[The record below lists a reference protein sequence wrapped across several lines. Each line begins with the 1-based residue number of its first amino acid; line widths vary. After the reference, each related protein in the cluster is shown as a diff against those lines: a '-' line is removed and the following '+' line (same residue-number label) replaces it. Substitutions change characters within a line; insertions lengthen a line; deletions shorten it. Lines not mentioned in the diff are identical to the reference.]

1 MVIMHNMAAA
11 NASRQVSTGKKRTEK
26 SAERLSSGY
35 RINRSADDAAG
46 LTISEKM
53 RWQIRG
59 LDRAADNSREGV
71 SYIHTAEGA
80 LAEMHSLM
88 NRCKELCVQG
98 ANDTNTEAD
107 RRAIQ
112 EEIDQ
117 LTQEID
123 RISSTTQYNTRNVF
137 STDGMSPFAMM
148 SAGGLNQTITVTMEF
163 IDKDGN
169 VLKPDNGAATNTTN
183 YTGDSA
189 VIAAYVAEQAAL
201 AANAIMSAYPALKSA
216 SSPGLKVGLNLAN
229 IDGANNTLA
238 SAQLSISW
246 SSAET
251 TMKYTMNVD
260 TSDYDITNYND
271 GELAAT
277 IAHEMTHLIM
287 QDTLTAGMLGQNSEG
302 YPKWFK
308 EGMAQTASGD
318 SGWLSYSLDASSTDA
333 EIKKYLSQTA
343 SMPYGAGYLSTL
355 YLGQMASGQGT
366 VSTGSLRSGINTIL
380 SKLITGNTLSQVIKD
395 ISGGKYS
402 SYQDFQ
408 KNVANDADAIQFT
421 KDFIGARGAD
431 GAGSVVASGLS
442 AKEEDVLKGNSKYT
456 ASYVIDTGTTAYAN
470 HFGSSFTFP
479 DLGAAGGTGGGGT
492 GTGGTTNSGGGML
505 YLQVGALGG
514 QYVALNTYDASSAAL
529 YKGRMIDVMSFE
541 NATSSIDIVDE
552 AIDGISVIRSYYG
565 AVENRLERTIANLEN
580 TEENTQTA
588 ESKIRDTDMAEEM
601 VAYSSSNIVV
611 QAAQSVLA
619 QANQTK
625 EGILQLLQS

>member
-1 MVIMHNMAAA
+1 MVIMHNMVAA
-11 NASRQVSTGKKRTEK
+11 NASRQISTGEKRTEK
-26 SAERLSSGY
+26 STERLSSGY

-88 NRCKELCVQG
+88 DRCKELCVQA

-137 STDGMSPFAMM
+137 STDGISPFAMM

-169 VLKPDNGAATNTTN
+169 VLTPDSGGATNNTN
-183 YTGDSA
+183 YSGDAA

-201 AANAIMSAYPALKSA
+201 AANAIMKAYPALKSA

-238 SAQLSISW
+238 SAQLSIGW

-251 TMKYTMNVD
+251 IMKYTMNVD

-318 SGWLSYSLDASSTDA
+318 SGWLSYTLNASSTD
-333 EIKKYLSQTA
+333 EDIKKYLSQTA

-366 VSTGSLRSGINTIL
+366 VSTGSLRSGINTIV
-380 SKLITGNTLSQVIKD
+380 SKLIAGNTLSQVIKD

-442 AKEEDVLKGNSKYT
+442 TKEADVLKGNSKYT
-456 ASYVIDTGTTAYAN
+456 ASYVIDTGTTAYEN
-470 HFGSSFTFP
+470 HFGSGFTFP

-492 GTGGTTNSGGGML
+492 GIGGTGGPGGGML

-514 QYVALNTYDASSAAL
+514 QYVALNTYDVSSTAL
-529 YKGRMIDVMSFE
+529 YKGRAIDVMSFE
-541 NATSSIDIVDE
+541 KATSSIDIVEE

-565 AVENRLERTIANLEN
+565 AVENRLEKTIANLEN
-580 TEENTQTA
+580 TEENTQAA

-601 VAYSSSNIVV
+601 VAYNSSNIVV

-619 QANQTK
+619 QANQNK
-625 EGILQLLQS
+625 EGILQLLQA

>member
-137 STDGMSPFAMM
+137 STDGISPFAMM

-246 SSAET
+246 SQAET
-251 TMKYTMNVD
+251 NMTYTMNVD
-260 TSDYDITNYND
+260 TSDYNINNYND

-395 ISGGKYS
+395 ISGGKYN

>member
-1 MVIMHNMAAA
+1 MVIMHNMTAENAA
-11 NASRQVSTGKKRTEK
+11 RQVSTGKKRIEK
-26 SAERLSSGY
+26 STERLSSGY

-59 LDRAADNSREGV
+59 LDRAADNAGDGV
-71 SYIHTAEGA
+71 SYIRTAEGA
-80 LAEMHSLM
+80 LGEMHSLM
-88 NRCKELCVQG
+88 ERCKELCVQA

-112 EEIDQ
+112 EEVDQ

-123 RISSTTQYNTRNVF
+123 RISATTQYNTLHVF
-137 STDGMSPFAMM
+137 STDGISPFDML
-148 SAGGLNQTITVTMEF
+148 SAGGLSQTITVTMDF

-169 VLKPDNGAATNTTN
+169 VLTPDSGAETNTTN

-189 VIAAYVAEQAAL
+189 VIAAYAAEQAAL
-201 AANAIMSAYPALKSA
+201 AANAIMKAYPALKSA
-216 SSPGLKVGLNLAN
+216 SSPGIKVGLNLAN

-251 TMKYTMNVD
+251 VMTYTMNVD
-260 TSDYDITNYND
+260 TSDYNINNYND

-318 SGWLSYSLDASSTDA
+318 SGWFSYSLNSSSTDA
-333 EIKKYLSQTA
+333 DIKAYLSQTA

-355 YLGQMASGQGT
+355 YLGQLASGQGT

-380 SKLITGNTLSQVIKD
+380 SKLIAGNTLSQVIRD
-395 ISGGKYS
+395 ISGGAYT
-402 SYQDFQ
+402 SYKDFE
-408 KNVANDADAIQFT
+408 KNVAKDAGAIQFT
-421 KDFIGARGAD
+421 KDFIAARGKD
-431 GAGSVVASGLS
+431 GAGSVVASNLS
-442 AKEEDVLKGNSKYT
+442 VKEEDVLNGNVKYT
-456 ASYVIDTGTTAYAN
+456 ASYVIDTGTTAYKN
-470 HFGSSFTFP
+470 HYGSGFTFP
-479 DLGAAGGTGGGGT
+479 DLGTASGTGGGGT
-492 GTGGTTNSGGGML
+492 GTVVIGGGGML

-514 QYVALNTYDASSAAL
+514 QYVALNTYDASSEAL
-529 YKGRMIDVMSFE
+529 YKGRSIDVMSFE
-541 NATSSIDIVDE
+541 KATSSIAIADE
-552 AIDGISVIRSYYG
+552 AIDGISAIRSYYG
-565 AVENRLERTIANLEN
+565 AVENRLEKTISNLKN
-580 TEENTQTA
+580 TEENTQAA

-601 VAYSSSNIVV
+601 VTYSSANIVV
-611 QAAQSVLA
+611 QAAQSMLA
-619 QANQTK
+619 QANQDR
-625 EGILQLLQS
+625 EGVLQLLQA

>member
-137 STDGMSPFAMM
+137 STDGISPFAMM

-395 ISGGKYS
+395 ISGGKYN

>member
-148 SAGGLNQTITVTMEF
+148 SAGGLNKTITVTMEF

>member
-1 MVIMHNMAAA
+1 MVIMHNMTAENAA
-11 NASRQVSTGKKRTEK
+11 RQVSTGKKRIEK
-26 SAERLSSGY
+26 STERLSSGY

-59 LDRAADNSREGV
+59 LDRAADNAGDGV
-71 SYIHTAEGA
+71 SYIRTAEGA
-80 LAEMHSLM
+80 LGEMHSLM
-88 NRCKELCVQG
+88 ERCKELCVQA

-112 EEIDQ
+112 EEVDQ

-123 RISSTTQYNTRNVF
+123 RISATTQYNTLHVF
-137 STDGMSPFAMM
+137 STDGISPFDML
-148 SAGGLNQTITVTMEF
+148 SAGGLSQTITVTMDF

-169 VLKPDNGAATNTTN
+169 VLTPDSGAETNTTN

-189 VIAAYVAEQAAL
+189 VIAAYAAEQAAL
-201 AANAIMSAYPALKSA
+201 AANAIMKAYPALKSA
-216 SSPGLKVGLNLAN
+216 SSPGIKVGLNLAN

-251 TMKYTMNVD
+251 VMTYTMNVD
-260 TSDYDITNYND
+260 TSDYNINNYND

-318 SGWLSYSLDASSTDA
+318 SGWFSYSLNSSSTDA
-333 EIKKYLSQTA
+333 DIKAYLSQTA

-355 YLGQMASGQGT
+355 YLGQLASGQGT

-380 SKLITGNTLSQVIKD
+380 SKLIAGNTLSQVIRD
-395 ISGGKYS
+395 ISGGAYT
-402 SYQDFQ
+402 SYKDFE
-408 KNVANDADAIQFT
+408 KNVAKDAGAIQFT
-421 KDFIGARGAD
+421 KDFIAARGKD
-431 GAGSVVASGLS
+431 GAGSVVASNLS
-442 AKEEDVLKGNSKYT
+442 VKEEDVLNGNVKYT
-456 ASYVIDTGTTAYAN
+456 ASYVIATGTTVYKN
-470 HFGSSFTFP
+470 HYGSGFTFP
-479 DLGAAGGTGGGGT
+479 DLGTTSGTGGGGT
-492 GTGGTTNSGGGML
+492 GTVVTGGGGML

-514 QYVALNTYDASSAAL
+514 QYVALNTYDASSEAL
-529 YKGRMIDVMSFE
+529 YKGRSIDVMSFE
-541 NATSSIDIVDE
+541 KATSSIAIADE
-552 AIDGISVIRSYYG
+552 AIDGISAIRSYYG
-565 AVENRLERTIANLEN
+565 AAENRLEKTISNLEN
-580 TEENTQTA
+580 TEENTQAA

-601 VAYSSSNIVV
+601 VTYSSANIVV
-611 QAAQSVLA
+611 QAAQSMLA
-619 QANQTK
+619 QANQDR
-625 EGILQLLQS
+625 EGVLQLLQA

>member
-1 MVIMHNMAAA
+1 MVIMHNMTAENAA
-11 NASRQVSTGKKRTEK
+11 RQVSTGKKRIEK
-26 SAERLSSGY
+26 STERLSSGY

-59 LDRAADNSREGV
+59 LDRAADNAGDGV
-71 SYIHTAEGA
+71 SYIRTAEGA
-80 LAEMHSLM
+80 LGEMHSLM
-88 NRCKELCVQG
+88 ERCKELCVQA

-112 EEIDQ
+112 EEVDQ

-123 RISSTTQYNTRNVF
+123 RISATTQYNTLHVF
-137 STDGMSPFAMM
+137 STDGISPFDML
-148 SAGGLNQTITVTMEF
+148 SAGGLSQTITVTMDF

-169 VLKPDNGAATNTTN
+169 VLTPDSGAETNTTN

-189 VIAAYVAEQAAL
+189 VIAAYAAEQAAL
-201 AANAIMSAYPALKSA
+201 AANAIMKAYPALKSA
-216 SSPGLKVGLNLAN
+216 SSPGIKVGLNLAN

-251 TMKYTMNVD
+251 VMTYTMNVD
-260 TSDYDITNYND
+260 TSDYNINNYND

-318 SGWLSYSLDASSTDA
+318 SGWFSYSLNSSSTDA
-333 EIKKYLSQTA
+333 DIKAYLSQTA

-355 YLGQMASGQGT
+355 YLGQLASGQGT

-380 SKLITGNTLSQVIKD
+380 SKLIAGNTLSQVIRD
-395 ISGGKYS
+395 ISGGAYT
-402 SYQDFQ
+402 SYKDFE
-408 KNVANDADAIQFT
+408 KNVAKDAGAIQFT
-421 KDFIGARGAD
+421 KDFIAARGKD
-431 GAGSVVASGLS
+431 GAGSVVASNLS
-442 AKEEDVLKGNSKYT
+442 VKEEDVLNGNVQYT
-456 ASYVIDTGTTAYAN
+456 ASYVIDTGTTAYKN
-470 HFGSSFTFP
+470 HYGSGFTFP
-479 DLGAAGGTGGGGT
+479 DLGTTSGTGGGGT
-492 GTGGTTNSGGGML
+492 GTVVTGGGGML

-514 QYVALNTYDASSAAL
+514 QYVALNTYDASSEAL
-529 YKGRMIDVMSFE
+529 YKGRSIDVMSFE
-541 NATSSIDIVDE
+541 KATSSIAIADE
-552 AIDGISVIRSYYG
+552 AIDGISAIRSYYG
-565 AVENRLERTIANLEN
+565 AVENRLEKTISNLKN
-580 TEENTQTA
+580 TEENTQAA

-601 VAYSSSNIVV
+601 VTYSSADIVV
-611 QAAQSVLA
+611 QAAQSMLA
-619 QANQTK
+619 QANQDR
-625 EGILQLLQS
+625 EGVLQLLQA

>member
-1 MVIMHNMAAA
+1 MVIMHNMTAENAA
-11 NASRQVSTGKKRTEK
+11 RQVSIGKKRIEK
-26 SAERLSSGY
+26 STERLSSGY

-59 LDRAADNSREGV
+59 LDRAAENAGDGV
-71 SYIHTAEGA
+71 SYIRTAEGA
-80 LAEMHSLM
+80 LGEMHALM
-88 NRCKELCVQG
+88 QRCRELCVQA
-98 ANDTNTEAD
+98 ANDTNTETD

-112 EEIDQ
+112 EETDR
-117 LTQEID
+117 LTLEID
-123 RISSTTQYNTRNVF
+123 RISSTTQYNTLHVF
-137 STDGMSPFAMM
+137 STGGISPFGML
-148 SAGGLNQTITVTMEF
+148 SAGGLSQTITVTMDF

-169 VLKPDNGAATNTTN
+169 LLTPDSGAATNTTN

-189 VIAAYVAEQAAL
+189 VIAAYAAEQAAL
-201 AANAIMSAYPALKSA
+201 AANAIMTAYPALRSA
-216 SSPGLKVGLNLAN
+216 SSPGIKVGLNLAN

-251 TMKYTMNVD
+251 TMTYTMNVD
-260 TSDYDITNYND
+260 TSDYDINNYND

-318 SGWLSYSLDASSTDA
+318 SGWLSYSLNSSSTDA
-333 EIKKYLSQTA
+333 DIEAYLAQTA

-355 YLGQMASGQGT
+355 YLGQLASGQGT

-380 SKLITGNTLSQVIKD
+380 SKLIAGNTLSQVIQD
-395 ISGGKYS
+395 ISGGAYS
-402 SYQDFQ
+402 SYQDFE
-408 KNVANDADAIQFT
+408 KNVAKDAGAIQFT
-421 KDFIGARGAD
+421 KDFIAARGAD
-431 GAGSVVASGLS
+431 GAGSVAASALS
-442 AKEEDVLKGNSKYT
+442 VKEEDILNGNAKYT
-456 ASYVIDTGTTAYAN
+456 ASYVIDTGTTAYKN

-479 DLGAAGGTGGGGT
+479 DLGTASGTGGGGT
-492 GTGGTTNSGGGML
+492 GSGGTAGGGGML

-514 QYVALNTYDASSAAL
+514 QYVALNTYDVSSGAL
-529 YKGRMIDVMSFE
+529 CKGRSIDVMSFE
-541 NATSSIDIVDE
+541 KATSSIAIADE
-552 AIDGISVIRSYYG
+552 AIDGISAVRSYYG
-565 AVENRLERTIANLEN
+565 AVENRLEKTISNLEN
-580 TEENTQTA
+580 TAENTQAA

-601 VAYSSSNIVV
+601 VAYSSANIVA
-611 QAAQSVLA
+611 QAAQSMLA
-619 QANQTK
+619 QANQNK
-625 EGILQLLQS
+625 EGVLQLLQA

>member
-1 MVIMHNMAAA
+1 MVIMHNMTAENAA
-11 NASRQVSTGKKRTEK
+11 RQVSTGKKRIEK
-26 SAERLSSGY
+26 STERLSSGY

-59 LDRAADNSREGV
+59 LDRAADNAGDGV
-71 SYIHTAEGA
+71 SYIRTAEGA
-80 LAEMHSLM
+80 LGEMHSLM
-88 NRCKELCVQG
+88 ERCKELCVQA

-112 EEIDQ
+112 EEVDQ

-123 RISSTTQYNTRNVF
+123 RISATTQYNTLHVF
-137 STDGMSPFAMM
+137 STDGISPFDMLL
-148 SAGGLNQTITVTMEF
+148 AGGLSQTITVTMDF

-169 VLKPDNGAATNTTN
+169 VLTPDSGAETNTTN

-189 VIAAYVAEQAAL
+189 VIAAYAAEQAAL
-201 AANAIMSAYPALKSA
+201 AANAIMKAYPALKSA
-216 SSPGLKVGLNLAN
+216 SSPGIKVGLNLAN

-251 TMKYTMNVD
+251 VMTYTMNVD
-260 TSDYDITNYND
+260 TSDYNINNYND

-318 SGWLSYSLDASSTDA
+318 SGWFSYSLNSSSTDA
-333 EIKKYLSQTA
+333 DIKAYLSQTA

-355 YLGQMASGQGT
+355 YLGQLASGQGT

-380 SKLITGNTLSQVIKD
+380 SKLIAGNTLSQVIRD
-395 ISGGKYS
+395 ISGGAYT
-402 SYQDFQ
+402 SYKDFE
-408 KNVANDADAIQFT
+408 KNVAKDAGAIQFT
-421 KDFIGARGAD
+421 KDFIAARGKD
-431 GAGSVVASGLS
+431 GAGSVVASNLS
-442 AKEEDVLKGNSKYT
+442 VKEEDVLNGNVKYT
-456 ASYVIDTGTTAYAN
+456 ASYVIDTGTTAYKN
-470 HFGSSFTFP
+470 HYGSGFTFP
-479 DLGAAGGTGGGGT
+479 DLGSTSGTGGGGT
-492 GTGGTTNSGGGML
+492 GTVVTGGGGML

-514 QYVALNTYDASSAAL
+514 QYVALNTYDASSEAL
-529 YKGRMIDVMSFE
+529 YKGRSIDVMSFE
-541 NATSSIDIVDE
+541 KATSSIAIADE
-552 AIDGISVIRSYYG
+552 AIDGISAIRSYYG
-565 AVENRLERTIANLEN
+565 AVENRLEKTISNLKN
-580 TEENTQTA
+580 TEENTQAA

-601 VAYSSSNIVV
+601 VTYSSADIVV
-611 QAAQSVLA
+611 QAAQSMLA
-619 QANQTK
+619 QANQDR
-625 EGILQLLQS
+625 EGVLQLLQA

>member
-123 RISSTTQYNTRNVF
+123 RISSTTRYNTRNVF
-137 STDGMSPFAMM
+137 STDGISPFAMM

-246 SSAET
+246 SQAET
-251 TMKYTMNVD
+251 NMTYTMNVD
-260 TSDYDITNYND
+260 TSDYNINNYND

-395 ISGGKYS
+395 ISGGKYN

-431 GAGSVVASGLS
+431 GAGSVVASRLS

-492 GTGGTTNSGGGML
+492 GTGGTTNGGGGML

-565 AVENRLERTIANLEN
+565 AVENRLEKTIANLEN

-625 EGILQLLQS
+625 ESVLQLLQA

>member
-1 MVIMHNMAAA
+1 MVIMHNMTAENAA
-11 NASRQVSTGKKRTEK
+11 RQVSTGKKRIEK
-26 SAERLSSGY
+26 STERLSSGY
-35 RINRSADDAAG
+35 HINRSADDAAG

-59 LDRAADNSREGV
+59 LDRAADNAGDGV
-71 SYIHTAEGA
+71 SYIRTAEGA
-80 LAEMHSLM
+80 LGEMHSLM
-88 NRCKELCVQG
+88 ERCKELCVQA

-112 EEIDQ
+112 EEVDQ

-123 RISSTTQYNTRNVF
+123 RISATTQYNTLHVF
-137 STDGMSPFAMM
+137 STDGISPFDML
-148 SAGGLNQTITVTMEF
+148 SAGGLSQTITVTMDF

-169 VLKPDNGAATNTTN
+169 VLTPDSGAETNTTN

-189 VIAAYVAEQAAL
+189 VIAAYAAEQAAL
-201 AANAIMSAYPALKSA
+201 AANAIMKAYPALKSA
-216 SSPGLKVGLNLAN
+216 SSPGIKVGLNLAN

-251 TMKYTMNVD
+251 VMTYTMNVD
-260 TSDYDITNYND
+260 TSDYNINNYND

-318 SGWLSYSLDASSTDA
+318 SGWFSYSLNSSSTDA
-333 EIKKYLSQTA
+333 DIKAYLSQTA

-355 YLGQMASGQGT
+355 YLGQLASGQGT

-380 SKLITGNTLSQVIKD
+380 SKLIAGNTLSQVIRD
-395 ISGGKYS
+395 ISGGAYT
-402 SYQDFQ
+402 SYKDFE
-408 KNVANDADAIQFT
+408 KNVAKDAGAIQFT
-421 KDFIGARGAD
+421 KDFIAARGKD
-431 GAGSVVASGLS
+431 GAGSVVASNLS
-442 AKEEDVLKGNSKYT
+442 VKEEDVLNGNVKYT
-456 ASYVIDTGTTAYAN
+456 ASYVIDTGTTAYKN
-470 HFGSSFTFP
+470 HYGSGFTFP
-479 DLGAAGGTGGGGT
+479 DLGTTSGTGGGGT
-492 GTGGTTNSGGGML
+492 GTVVTGGGGML

-514 QYVALNTYDASSAAL
+514 QYVALNTYDASSEAL
-529 YKGRMIDVMSFE
+529 YKGRSIDVMSFE
-541 NATSSIDIVDE
+541 KATSSIAIADE
-552 AIDGISVIRSYYG
+552 AIDGISAIRSYYG
-565 AVENRLERTIANLEN
+565 AVENRLEKTISNLEN
-580 TEENTQTA
+580 TEENTQAA

-601 VAYSSSNIVV
+601 VTYSSANIVV
-611 QAAQSVLA
+611 QAAQSMLA
-619 QANQTK
+619 QANQDR
-625 EGILQLLQS
+625 EGVLQLLQA